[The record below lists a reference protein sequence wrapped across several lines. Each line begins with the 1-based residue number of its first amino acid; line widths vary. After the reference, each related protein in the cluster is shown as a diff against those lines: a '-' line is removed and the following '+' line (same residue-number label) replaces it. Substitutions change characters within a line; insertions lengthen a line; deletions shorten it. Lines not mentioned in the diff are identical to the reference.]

1 MTPQKFIDIF
11 DTVAEAPGGTGRLR
25 ELVLQLAV
33 RGKLVPQDAGD
44 ESAAVLL
51 KHIADERAR
60 LVQAK
65 QISKQKPVPDLDHSA
80 TAVELPSGWIWTC
93 TAALGI
99 VNPRNVAED
108 DAMVSF
114 CPMPAIP
121 TDYRQPIVPETRRWS
136 DVKKGYTHFA
146 EGDVVV
152 AKITPCFQN
161 RKSCVMTGLEGGVGA
176 GTTELH
182 VIRIIANIVVPEYLL
197 LFYKSPD
204 FIQMGVATM
213 TGTAGQQR
221 VPRQYFAYT
230 PLPLPPLS
238 EQHRIVAKVDELM
251 GIVDRLDS
259 ARRSREDRRT
269 VARKSALIALQ
280 NASKSEEVRASWSR
294 IADRIDDLFIDSVD
308 LAHLREA
315 VLQLA
320 VRGKLVPQDAAE
332 ESASVLLRKI
342 ENDSNVKPERKLTPI
357 NEAEI
362 PYRLPSSWT
371 WIRLQQIANFSM
383 GKTPPT
389 KDTSYWSD
397 GRGFAWVSISDMDH
411 FRSVSETK
419 RRVSKK
425 AVAEVFNCQPV
436 PAGTILMSFKLTIG
450 KIARLG
456 VDAYHNE
463 AIVSLY
469 PIVHEM
475 DAYLFQFMPLFSS
488 GGSSKGAIKGRT
500 LNSNSLSNLLVA
512 LPPLAE
518 QQRIIAKVDQLFK
531 LIERLENY
539 LDNCEKSN
547 RAFVSAFISNEV
559 SRHNSSGIP

>member
-1 MTPQKFIDIF
+1 MTPQRFIEVF
-11 DTVAEAPGGTGRLR
+11 DTVVEAPGGIERLR

-33 RGKLVPQDAGD
+33 RGKLVPQEAED
-44 ESAAVLL
+44 ESASQLLEQIQLEAKNSRNTRVSVEYEQVVISSLPHTWESVSIGDSMALVNGRAFKPEEWSTTGFPIVRIQNLNDPNAPYNYCDFPIAQKFYIDSGDLLLSWSGTPGTSFGAYIWNGGKAVLNQ
-51 KHIADERAR
+51 HIFRCEPRGKAFFIPYLRLAINSRLSEMIERA
-60 LVQAK
+60 
-65 QISKQKPVPDLDHSA
+65 H
-80 TAVELPSGWIWTC
+80 
-93 TAALGI
+93 
-99 VNPRNVAED
+99 
-108 DAMVSF
+108 
-114 CPMPAIP
+114 
-121 TDYRQPIVPETRRWS
+121 
-136 DVKKGYTHFA
+136 
-146 EGDVVV
+146 
-152 AKITPCFQN
+152 
-161 RKSCVMTGLEGGVGA
+161 GGVGLRHITK
-176 GTTELH
+176 GKLQG
-182 VIRIIANIVVPEYLL
+182 LL
-197 LFYKSPD
+197 
-204 FIQMGVATM
+204 I
-213 TGTAGQQR
+213 
-221 VPRQYFAYT
+221 
-230 PLPLPPLS
+230 PLPPLA
-238 EQHRIVAKVDELM
+238 EQHRIVVKVDELM
-251 GIVDRLDS
+251 GMIDELEATRL
-259 ARRSREDRRT
+259 SREDVRT
-269 VARKSALIALQ
+269 AARDSALATLR
-280 NASKSEEVRASWSR
+280 NASNSEWVGTAWTR
-294 IADRIDDLFIDSVD
+294 IVERIDDLFAAPAD
-308 LAHLREA
+308 LVPLREV

-320 VRGKLVPQDAAE
+320 VRGKLVPQDAE
-332 ESASVLLRKI
+332 EEPATVLLRKI
-342 ENDSNVKPERKLTPI
+342 ENDSKVKPERKLTPI

-389 KDTSYWSD
+389 KDSSYWSD

-518 QQRIIAKVDQLFK
+518 QQRIVAKVDQLFE

-539 LDNCEKSN
+539 LVNCEKSN
-547 RAFVSAFISNEV
+547 KAFVSAFISNEV